1 MAIFDRGYNWDAW
14 SHKDLHKMINGESA
28 TWVGG
33 EDGAGVANVG
43 AATDRWNRFTSLM
56 SAARIQTDAA
66 LTRAGVAW
74 EGSASESMTAGITPL
89 SQWTVDAG
97 EAGQASG
104 TSVDQFSSSYSSARN
119 RMPEPVEVNSTANS
133 DFGGIPAGFTHL
145 FGGQTD
151 QDKQEA
157 QAQQAKQEAVR
168 VMSGYNSDA
177 VNAQSSVGQF
187 VPPPSVTVAVA
198 PPSTNPGQI
207 DTRESETVVRP
218 SGTDSRER
226 SNPANIH
233 PSTQDAT
240 RPTGSTDASLQGA
253 QQTTSSSATPTV
265 QNPQGTGVNPP
276 ATGGGQSV
284 APKPH
289 IGMYPPGHLGGGPG
303 REPTT
308 GRPGTGGPATTGG
321 GRGQAGAGGP
331 GRAGG
336 VGGGAGGGQGGD
348 GRVGGRGP
356 MAGTGALGAADA
368 HQSARGSGAAGGRPN
383 APMGGGMGAGGK
395 GQGEEDG
402 EHFAADYL
410 HGTNDD
416 FWEDGTITAPPVI
429 GE

>member
-43 AATDRWNRFTSLM
+43 AATDRWNRFTALM
-56 SAARIQTDAA
+56 SGAKIRTDAA
-66 LTRAGVAW
+66 LTKAGVAW
-74 EGSASESMTAGITPL
+74 EGSASESMAAGITPL

-119 RMPEPVEVNSTANS
+119 RMPEPVEVDSTANS
-133 DFGGIPAGFTHL
+133 DFGGIPGGFTHL

-187 VPPPSVTVAVA
+187 VPPPSVTVAVP
-198 PPSTNPGQI
+198 PPSSNPGQI
-207 DTRESETVVRP
+207 DTSESDLVVRP
-218 SGTDSRER
+218 SGSDSRDR

-240 RPTGSTDASLQGA
+240 RPTGSTDASLHGT
-253 QQTTSSSATPTV
+253 QQTSTSSATPTV
-265 QNPQGTGVNPP
+265 QNPPGTSVNPP
-276 ATGGGQSV
+276 GTSGGTKLPISGTT
-284 APKPH
+284 
-289 IGMYPPGHLGGGPG
+289 YPPGYFGTPPGRGPDPVTGRPGGGGPG
-303 REPTT
+303 TP
-308 GRPGTGGPATTGG
+308 GG
-321 GRGQAGAGGP
+321 GRGQAGGGGA

-336 VGGGAGGGQGGD
+336 LGGGQGGD

-356 MAGTGALGAADA
+356 MAGTGTPGSADA
-368 HQSARGSGAAGGRPN
+368 HQTGRGAGAAGGRPN
-383 APMGGGMGAGGK
+383 APMGGGMGGGGK

>member
-14 SHKDLHKMINGESA
+14 SHKDLHKMINGQSA

-43 AATDRWNRFTSLM
+43 EATARWNRFTALM
-56 SAARIQTDAA
+56 SAAKIRTDDA
-66 LTRAGVAW
+66 LTKAGVAW
-74 EGSASESMTAGITPL
+74 EGSASESMAAGITPL

-119 RMPEPVEVNSTANS
+119 RMPEPVEVDSTANS

-187 VPPPSVTVAVA
+187 VPPPSVTVAVP
-198 PPSTNPGQI
+198 PPSSNPSQI
-207 DTRESETVVRP
+207 NTSESDLVVRP

-226 SNPANIH
+226 STTGDTRSN
-233 PSTQDAT
+233 TQDVT
-240 RPTGSTDASLQGA
+240 RPTGSTGTSGI
-253 QQTTSSSATPTV
+253 QQTSTSSAVPV
-265 QNPQGTGVNPP
+265 QNPP
-276 ATGGGQSV
+276 ATSVNPPGTGGQPV
-284 APKPH
+284 GPRPH
-289 IGMYPPGHLGGGPG
+289 SPLITPPGYFGSGSGRDPVTGRPGGGGPG
-303 REPTT
+303 SP
-308 GRPGTGGPATTGG
+308 GG
-321 GRGQAGAGGP
+321 GRGQGGGGGA

-336 VGGGAGGGQGGD
+336 LGGGQGGD
-348 GRVGGRGP
+348 ARTGGRGP
-356 MAGTGALGAADA
+356 MAGTGAPGSGDA
-368 HQSARGSGAAGGRPN
+368 HQTGRGAGAAGGRPN
-383 APMGGGMGAGGK
+383 AAMGGGMGAGGGK